1 MTMSLGLHLGLGHH
15 RGSSIGGSPAVTGVP
30 IGMNQN
36 TTAWWAQNNSFTDM
50 LRGASGFQYDT
61 TGSGTQNF
69 PEANLGANGWP
80 ATKPADYVHIKVVLQ
95 SPIVAGTQIDVS
107 WTGTATVDG
116 LVASVATTT
125 INAPNYTTKTAR
137 YQINESAATRRTN
150 NTNLLLQYD
159 YDPAD
164 PPVFSIKEVGATGN
178 FNPAFTSLLSG
189 AVSGASKV
197 TRFLKWSNAELNSA
211 SAETKRVPLT
221 WATRPTPTS
230 GNWSTRGIPV
240 ELIVELSNTL
250 GIDPWFTIPWNC
262 DDDYVTQFAT
272 YVLGNLAAGRKAHF
286 ELSNEIWNGRY
297 DVFAQSWVE
306 GAAAGYTQSGYATTA
321 TFTGSISGT
330 TLTVTAVSSG
340 TILKDGSC
348 IIIGTGLPEG
358 LKIIGGA
365 GTGGTGTYTVSASVT
380 AASTTIKQAP
390 YGTALGRWAERF
402 KKVMSLID
410 AVYAGQTSKR
420 VRVLAVQNAGPS
432 IIDNLMLFSDGTPA
446 GLTSGYV
453 DAIASAPYTD
463 MPSGYTSSSVLTS
476 TDLDAFF
483 AAMRTHCDD
492 VFANAVICQSKAT
505 GYGKAYMTYEGGQ
518 HLLFN
523 DAPTAALVA
532 RDSRMHDFYMYYMQQ
547 WERRI
552 GTNSPLVL
560 FVLAERLSGSEWGM
574 VENVGDTVSLATA
587 PKMQAVHEY
596 IAGTRLPFTL
606 TGTIT
611 AAANAADGSSAGTL
625 NGVNSGSTLTIISGG
640 TGLAVDNNGNVTVAN
655 HTLLTADSF
664 SMTVRDTNPDYAA
677 PGYLDS
683 VISYTITAAIPKDNF
698 NNGTTLDPQWTSG
711 NTLDGFH
718 MATHNITASQGGG
731 QLTLTSTGTAG
742 NSGGIML
749 ASNVDLTQLPKQ
761 FVKFV
766 SNASGYQ
773 VLAYG
778 TPSGDTINARIGDP
792 ALTLVTY
799 ISGSGSSNLASV
811 TNPGFPFYA
820 RLRYDQA
827 TDKFFLG
834 ACPGTSDPTVD
845 ANWTEATGV
854 ARPASIPTTGRVG
867 LLRFCPFGDVVNDKS
882 VFDNYNTNA

>member
-1 MTMSLGLHLGLGHH
+1 
-15 RGSSIGGSPAVTGVP
+15 
-30 IGMNQN
+30 
-36 TTAWWAQNNSFTDM
+36 
-50 LRGASGFQYDT
+50 
-61 TGSGTQNF
+61 
-69 PEANLGANGWP
+69 
-80 ATKPADYVHIKVVLQ
+80 
-95 SPIVAGTQIDVS
+95 
-107 WTGTATVDG
+107 
-116 LVASVATTT
+116 
-125 INAPNYTTKTAR
+125 
-137 YQINESAATRRTN
+137 
-150 NTNLLLQYD
+150 
-159 YDPAD
+159 
-164 PPVFSIKEVGATGN
+164 
-178 FNPAFTSLLSG
+178 
-189 AVSGASKV
+189 
-197 TRFLKWSNAELNSA
+197 
-211 SAETKRVPLT
+211 
-221 WATRPTPTS
+221 
-230 GNWSTRGIPV
+230 
-240 ELIVELSNTL
+240 
-250 GIDPWFTIPWNC
+250 
-262 DDDYVTQFAT
+262 
-272 YVLGNLAAGRKAHF
+272 
-286 ELSNEIWNGRY
+286 
-297 DVFAQSWVE
+297 
-306 GAAAGYTQSGYATTA
+306 
-321 TFTGSISGT
+321 
-330 TLTVTAVSSG
+330 
-340 TILKDGSC
+340 
-348 IIIGTGLPEG
+348 
-358 LKIIGGA
+358 
-365 GTGGTGTYTVSASVT
+365 
-380 AASTTIKQAP
+380 
-390 YGTALGRWAERF
+390 
-402 KKVMSLID
+402 
-410 AVYAGQTSKR
+410 
-420 VRVLAVQNAGPS
+420 
-432 IIDNLMLFSDGTPA
+432 
-446 GLTSGYV
+446 
-453 DAIASAPYTD
+453 
-463 MPSGYTSSSVLTS
+463 
-476 TDLDAFF
+476 
-483 AAMRTHCDD
+483 
-492 VFANAVICQSKAT
+492 
-505 GYGKAYMTYEGGQ
+505 
-518 HLLFN
+518 
-523 DAPTAALVA
+523 
-532 RDSRMHDFYMYYMQQ
+532 MHDFYMYYMQQ